1 MTVEKIE
8 KYKGETYMVVID
20 RVKKVFLHRDIIN
33 RFGLAEGS
41 EITNEQL
48 TQVLMASELRR
59 ASRRAMYLINERDYS
74 YIQLFEKLSANYSE
88 DICYKVTDM
97 MAKKGFINDRRY
109 AQEVV
114 YTYMECRLY
123 GPRRVKQELY
133 KRGIRGRIADE
144 VIRENLDGLYER
156 LEKLIDRKYSEY
168 LEDPEDFK
176 AVNRAKNGLVR
187 AGYDYDD
194 INYAV
199 KKYIEEREED

>member
-88 DICYKVTDM
+88 EPLKAGIVFSTKLSGKILTDFM
-97 MAKKGFINDRRY
+97 NALKSLLTENILNILKIRRI
-109 AQEVV
+109 
-114 YTYMECRLY
+114 L
-123 GPRRVKQELY
+123 KQ
-133 KRGIRGRIADE
+133 
-144 VIRENLDGLYER
+144 
-156 LEKLIDRKYSEY
+156 
-168 LEDPEDFK
+168 
-176 AVNRAKNGLVR
+176 
-187 AGYDYDD
+187 
-194 INYAV
+194 
-199 KKYIEEREED
+199 